1 MKNRRTATVTGLLLL
16 GLLALAGSALVG
28 EGAAPPGAAAPAPAP
43 APAAEAGEL
52 WQGCAVLTV
61 AEGKRLIARAVPRLP
76 VVRRALEG
84 GTVIVTTGTTNTYVA
99 EELLGEK
106 LEPGAFVTGRTAP
119 AKGGKALAPK
129 GPPLSVVVLRK
140 GRWEKE
146 VTLDQ
151 ALKELRAG
159 DVVVKGANLLDYDR
173 KVAGVLIGSPEG
185 GTTGKFWPL
194 VVARKAHLVIPVG
207 LEKLCPGEGR
217 AVAARMREPVQ
228 SLGRVPSMFEITGEI
243 VTELEALK
251 LLAGVDAFQ
260 AAAGGIGGAE
270 GGRWLVYRG
279 SKENVEKAAELL
291 KGIQGEPAFVGRD

>member
-1 MKNRRTATVTGLLLL
+1 V
-16 GLLALAGSALVG
+16 LALAGSALVG
-28 EGAAPPGAAAPAPAP
+28 EGAAPPGGAAPAPAQ
-43 APAAEAGEL
+43 APAADAGET

-61 AEGKRLIARAVPRLP
+61 AEGKRLIAKAVPHLP
-76 VVRRALEG
+76 VVRRALES

-106 LEPGAFVTGRTAP
+106 IEPGAFVTGRTAP
-119 AKGGKALAPK
+119 AKGGRALEPK
-129 GPPLSVVVLRK
+129 GARLSVVVLRK

-146 VTLDQ
+146 VALDQ
-151 ALKELRAG
+151 ALKDLKAG
-159 DVVVKGANLLDYDR
+159 DVVIKGANMLDYDR
-173 KVAGVLIGSPEG
+173 KVAGVLIGSREG

-194 VVARKAHLVIPVG
+194 VVARKAQLVIPVG

-217 AVAARMREPVQ
+217 KITEEMRRPVR

-251 LLAGVDAFQ
+251 LLANVDAFQ

-279 SKENVEKAAELL
+279 TKENVEKAAELL
-291 KGIQGEPAFVGRD
+291 KGIQGEPPFAGRD